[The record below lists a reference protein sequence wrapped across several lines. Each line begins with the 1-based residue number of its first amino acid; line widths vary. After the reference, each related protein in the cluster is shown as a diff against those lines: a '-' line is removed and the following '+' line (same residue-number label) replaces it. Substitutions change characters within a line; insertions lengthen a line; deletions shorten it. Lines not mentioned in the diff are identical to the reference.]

1 MNARRRRGGA
11 LAFAALML
19 VANVAAWAYFR
30 RTYLVHFGPLALW
43 LAQMSF
49 AQALFL
55 FDILIVVAAW
65 AAAALRQART
75 LRDEL
80 AGAHL
85 KLLNRQLKTIDDHV
99 AMRMDTRPVAVND
112 W

>member
-1 MNARRRRGGA
+1 MAALTARRRRGTA
-11 LAFAALML
+11 VLFAVLML
-19 VANVAAWAYFR
+19 VVNVAAWAYFR
-30 RTYLVHFGPLALW
+30 HTYLAHFAPLALW

-55 FDILIVVAAW
+55 FDILIVIAA
-65 AAAALRQART
+65 AASAALRQGRT

-80 AGAHL
+80 AAAHL
-85 KLLNRQLKTIDDHV
+85 KLLNRQLKTIDER
-99 AMRMDTRPVAVND
+99 AAFLDTKVVND